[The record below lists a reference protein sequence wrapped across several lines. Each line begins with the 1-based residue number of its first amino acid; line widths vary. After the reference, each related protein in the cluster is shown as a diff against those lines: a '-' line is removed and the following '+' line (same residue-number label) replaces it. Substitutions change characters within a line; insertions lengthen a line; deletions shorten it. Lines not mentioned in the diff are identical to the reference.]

1 MITDKMPQSFDI
13 KEKFREI
20 LAQAIVIVRDS
31 SWRQRLIVAAPVL
44 AALIFAGLTV
54 LLDIFL
60 REEGSEGWILNL
72 LGTTGLF
79 LFFFAPFAYVSV
91 KLYRLIRPRL
101 RERRFMDALRLGL
114 YLPHAFA
121 ILIIV
126 ISQLEGS
133 ENITSLG
140 AALITWAMLS
150 LLLSPFSVL
159 LALLGWSYLPKEVP
173 EPLLQITS
181 RLNSRGQN
189 LLSAPTPEEDR
200 DPLTT

>member
-79 LFFFAPFAYVSV
+79 LFFFAPYSYVSV

-181 RLNSRGQN
+181 RLNSRGQK
-189 LLSAPTPEEDR
+189 LLAGPSESDDSDAIRT
-200 DPLTT
+200 